1 MPSPRPSP
9 KGEGA
14 KRPGMRVARLV
25 AKAFGA
31 LVLLLLLMVV
41 AGWFWLRGSLPVLDG
56 ERKAAVQA
64 PVEIVRDAEGVPHI
78 YAASE
83 RDGWFAMGYVH
94 AQDRLWQMEFQRR
107 VGQGR
112 IAEVLGERAFE
123 TDRLMRTLGF
133 ARLAERIEA
142 RLDAET
148 RGHLAAYAAGVN
160 AYLDEGRV
168 LPIEFQAL
176 RVEPEPWKAQDSV
189 AWLLV
194 MAWDL
199 SGNWRAELG
208 RLRFAAKL
216 GRERAA
222 EFLPPY
228 PGDPAVP
235 LPDFK
240 SLYAELAPQ
249 ANQLLALSPPHEES
263 IGSNNWA
270 VSGRHAKNGKPLVA
284 NDPHLG
290 LQAPALWYLAHVAT
304 PAGNVV
310 GGTLPGVPF
319 VVIGRNDHVA
329 WSFTTTNS
337 DTQDLFVE
345 KLLAG
350 DASRYVT
357 RDGAEAFEVRE
368 EVIRVGSEERRVTV
382 RSTRHGPVL
391 SDAVKGAGSA
401 APAGHVL
408 ALAWTALTEENTTA
422 RAGFLLNRARN
433 RDELLAAARDF
444 VAPHQNIVFADAR
457 GGIGFIAPA
466 RVPVRHAD
474 NEASGRVPVPGWVAK
489 YDWAGILPFEELPQV
504 MDPPEGRLVTA
515 NHKVTP
521 PGYRPFISVD
531 WFPPYR
537 ADRIEALLAAEP
549 AHSLDTFARLQAD
562 SVSRLAVE
570 VLPFALAA
578 HPGNADGRELQA
590 MLRGWN
596 GDMAVDSPA
605 ALAYAAWYREL
616 TRLVY
621 ADELGELFPESWDQR
636 AAFMIA
642 VLRGEGGLARWCDD
656 ITTAGVETCDQLS
669 GRALELA
676 AAELRERYG
685 DPKTWS
691 WGRAHQA
698 AGDHRPFGFFPVLPR
713 WFNVSPPT
721 PGDAYAVNVGHYF
734 IRDAARPFHNRHAAS
749 LRVLFDFADL
759 DTSRY
764 MHSTGQS
771 GNVFS
776 PWYSNLA
783 QRWARVE
790 YITIPTKRDAL
801 RAAYTRR
808 LLPRG

>member
-1 MPSPRPSP
+1 
-9 KGEGA
+9 
-14 KRPGMRVARLV
+14 MRVVRLL
-25 AKAFGA
+25 AKGLGVL
-31 LVLLLLLMVV
+31 LVLALL
-41 AGWFWLRGSLPVLDG
+41 AGAGAWVWLQRSLPVIDG
-56 ERKAAVQA
+56 ERTAAVQA
-64 PVEIVRDAEGVPHI
+64 PLEIVRDTEGVPHI

-112 IAEVLGERAFE
+112 ISEVLGERAFE

-133 ARLAERIEA
+133 ARLAGRIEA

-148 RGHLAAYAAGVN
+148 RAHLAAYAAGVN
-160 AYLDEGRV
+160 AYLEEDRV

-176 RVEPEPWKAQDSV
+176 RVKPEPWKPQDSV

-222 EFLPPY
+222 EFMPPY
-228 PGDPAVP
+228 PGDPSLP
-235 LPDFK
+235 LPDFDT
-240 SLYAELAPQ
+240 LYAELAPQ
-249 ANQLLALSPPHEES
+249 ANRLLALSPPHEES

-290 LQAPALWYLAHVAT
+290 LQAPALWYLAHVST

-345 KLLAG
+345 KLAPG
-350 DASRYVT
+350 DETRYVT
-357 RDGAEAFEVRE
+357 PAGMETFEVRE
-368 EVIRVGSEERRVTV
+368 EVIRVGSEERRVKI

-391 SDAVKGAGSA
+391 SDAIRNAREA
-401 APAGHVL
+401 APKGHVL

-422 RAGFLLNRARN
+422 RAGFRLNRARN
-433 RDELLAAARDF
+433 RAELLAAARDF
-444 VAPHQNIVFADAR
+444 AAPHQNIVFADSE

-466 RVPVRHAD
+466 RVPLRHPE
-474 NEASGRVPVPGWVAK
+474 NEASGRVPVPGWIER
-489 YDWAGILPFEELPQV
+489 YDWTGILPFEDLPQV
-504 MDPPEGRLVTA
+504 MDPPSGRLVTA

-537 ADRIEALLAAEP
+537 ADRIEALLAAQP
-549 AHSLDTFARLQAD
+549 AHSLETFARLQAD
-562 SVSRLAVE
+562 SVSKLAVE

-578 HPGNADGRELQA
+578 QPANADGRELQA
-590 MLRGWN
+590 MLREWR
-596 GDMAVDSPA
+596 GDMATDSPA

-621 ADELGELFPESWDQR
+621 ADELGELFHESWDQR

-642 VLRGEGGLARWCDD
+642 VLRDESGLARWCDN
-656 ITTAGVETCDQLS
+656 TYTAAVETCAELS
-669 GRALELA
+669 GRALELG
-676 AAELRERYG
+676 AAELRKRYG

-691 WGRAHQA
+691 WGRAHVA
-698 AGDHRPFGFFPVLPR
+698 AGDHRPFGFFPLLPR

-721 PGDAYAVNVGHYF
+721 PGDAYAINVGHYF

-759 DTSRY
+759 ETSRY

-783 QRWARVE
+783 GRWARVE
-790 YITIPTKRDAL
+790 YITIPTKREVVKVQA
-801 RAAYTRR
+801 TRKI
-808 LLPRG
+808 LPEGVAK